1 MRNSEKSGDGNA
13 AVPPREANK
22 EEDDSGRLE
31 KLDLAATK
39 NGAFSLSKESQV
51 LVQKFTL
58 VLKDLVDGIPT
69 AYDLI
74 KLINDASAL
83 PERNMK

>member
-1 MRNSEKSGDGNA
+1 MRNSEKSDDGNA

-39 NGAFSLSKESQV
+39 NGAFSLSKES
-51 LVQKFTL
+51 
-58 VLKDLVDGIPT
+58 
-69 AYDLI
+69 
-74 KLINDASAL
+74 
-83 PERNMK
+83 